1 MPVEQTLGTLPDKVQ
16 MSASSRPSQERNGA
30 IAMQPANVASFGQ
43 KFEVFSDE
51 HCSSCRDAL
60 ASAAHE
66 LKTPLAIMGGYLHLL
81 LAQKLGPLNSRQM
94 EVLTEMQANGARLSN
109 FVQNL
114 LIYAT
119 LKVDRFEM
127 QYETGD
133 INGCVREIAEFWAQR
148 FQDKAIA
155 FYFLPGE
162 KLQLFP
168 FDYYKVQHVVSNLL
182 DNAMK
187 YTPSSGS
194 VWLHIEPYFWERR
207 TIQRPPVVER
217 RRQRLTLPNCCR
229 ISVSDN
235 GPGIAPEF
243 QQEIFDEYF
252 RLTPEGMRAEG
263 YGLGLAIARRLVQAA
278 GGKIWVESEPGAGSK
293 FSFLLLLNPT
303 PQRIGEEQ

>member
-1 MPVEQTLGTLPDKVQ
+1 MPVEQTLEAFPEQAD
-16 MSASSRPSQERNGA
+16 ASLSPPSGERRGA
-30 IAMQPANVASFGQ
+30 AAMQPADVTSVRQ
-43 KFEVFSDE
+43 KFEIFSDE

-66 LKTPLAIMGGYLHLL
+66 LKTPLAIMGGYLQLL
-81 LAQKLGPLNSRQM
+81 LAQKLGPLNPRQM

-114 LIYAT
+114 LAYAT

-127 QYETGD
+127 QYEAGD
-133 INGCVREIAEFWAQR
+133 INSCVREIAEVWAQR

-162 KLQLFP
+162 KLQPFP
-168 FDYYKVQHVVSNLL
+168 FDYYKVQHIVSNLL

-187 YTPSSGS
+187 YTPASGT

-207 TIQRPPVVER
+207 TVQRPTTVER
-217 RRQRLTLPNCCR
+217 RRQRVHLPNCCR
-229 ISVSDN
+229 ISVSDT

-243 QQEIFDEYF
+243 QQEVFEEYF

-278 GGKIWVESEPGAGSK
+278 GGKIWVESEPGTGSK
-293 FSFLLLLNPT
+293 FSFLVLLNPS
-303 PQRIGEEQ
+303 PKHLAEEQ

>member
-1 MPVEQTLGTLPDKVQ
+1 
-16 MSASSRPSQERNGA
+16 
-30 IAMQPANVASFGQ
+30 MQPANVASVRQ
-43 KFEVFSDE
+43 RFEIFSEE
-51 HCSSCRDAL
+51 HCTSCRDAL

-81 LAQKLGPLNSRQM
+81 LAQKLGPLNPRQM
-94 EVLTEMQANGARLSN
+94 EVLTEMQANGVRLSN

-114 LIYAT
+114 LTYAT

-127 QYETGD
+127 QYEVGD
-133 INGCVREIAEFWAQR
+133 INGCVREIAEVWAQR

-162 KLQLFP
+162 RLQPFP

-187 YTPSSGS
+187 YTPSSGT

-207 TIQRPPVVER
+207 TIQRPPAVER
-217 RRQRLTLPNCCR
+217 RRQRVTSPNCCR

-252 RLTPEGMRAEG
+252 RLTPEGTRAEG

-278 GGKIWVESEPGAGSK
+278 GGKIWVESEPGNGSK

-303 PQRIGEEQ
+303 PKSVAEEQ

>member
-1 MPVEQTLGTLPDKVQ
+1 MQT
-16 MSASSRPSQERNGA
+16 
-30 IAMQPANVASFGQ
+30 ANVASAGQ
-43 KFEVFSDE
+43 KFEVFSEE

-81 LAQKLGPLNSRQM
+81 LAEKLGPLNPRQV

-114 LIYAT
+114 LTYAT

-133 INGCVREIAEFWAQR
+133 INNCVREIAEFWAQR

-162 KLQLFP
+162 KLQPFP

-187 YTPSSGS
+187 YTPPSGT

-207 TIQRPPVVER
+207 AVQRPPQIER
-217 RRQRLTLPNCCR
+217 RRQRVAGAELLPDLGFRHGARYCTG
-229 ISVSDN
+229 VS
-235 GPGIAPEF
+235 
-243 QQEIFDEYF
+243 
-252 RLTPEGMRAEG
+252 
-263 YGLGLAIARRLVQAA
+263 A
-278 GGKIWVESEPGAGSK
+278 GNI
-293 FSFLLLLNPT
+293 
-303 PQRIGEEQ
+303 R

>member
-1 MPVEQTLGTLPDKVQ
+1 
-16 MSASSRPSQERNGA
+16 
-30 IAMQPANVASFGQ
+30 MQAANVVSTAQ
-43 KFEVFSDE
+43 KFEVFGEE
-51 HCSSCRDAL
+51 HCSSCSDAL

-81 LAQKLGPLNSRQM
+81 LAEKLGPLNPRQI
-94 EVLTEMQANGARLSN
+94 EVLTEMQTNGARLSN

-114 LIYAT
+114 LTYTT
-119 LKVDRFEM
+119 LKVERFEM
-127 QYETGD
+127 QYEVGD
-133 INGCVREIAEFWAQR
+133 INSCVREIAEFWAQR

-162 KLQLFP
+162 KLQPFA

-187 YTPSSGS
+187 YTPSSGT
-194 VWLHIEPYFWERR
+194 VWLHVEPYFWERR

-217 RRQRLTLPNCCR
+217 RRQRVLSPNCCR
-229 ISVSDN
+229 ITVSDT

-243 QQEIFDEYF
+243 QQEVFDEYF
-252 RLTPEGMRAEG
+252 RLTPEGTRAEG

-278 GGKIWVESEPGAGSK
+278 GGKIWVESELGAGSK
-293 FSFLLLLNPT
+293 FSFLLLLNPS
-303 PQRIGEEQ
+303 PKAAARDQ

>member
-1 MPVEQTLGTLPDKVQ
+1 MEQTLGIFSDT
-16 MSASSRPSQERNGA
+16 
-30 IAMQPANVASFGQ
+30 ANVSSSQSSKEMNEAVATATANMASVRQ
-43 KFEVFSDE
+43 EFEVFSEE
-51 HCSSCRDAL
+51 HCSCCRDAL

-81 LAQKLGPLNSRQM
+81 LAQKLGPLNPRQT

-109 FVQNL
+109 FIQNL
-114 LIYAT
+114 LTYAT

-127 QYETGD
+127 QYEVAD
-133 INGCVREIAEFWAQR
+133 INACVREIAEVWAQR

-162 KLQLFP
+162 RLQPFP

-187 YTPSSGS
+187 YTPSSGT

-207 TIQRPPVVER
+207 TIQRPAPVER
-217 RRQRLTLPNCCR
+217 RVQRVNAPNCCR
-229 ISVSDN
+229 ILVSDT

-252 RLTPEGMRAEG
+252 RLTPEGTRAEG

-278 GGKIWVESEPGAGSK
+278 GGKIWVESEPGSGSK
-293 FSFLLLLNPT
+293 FSFLVLLNPS
-303 PQRIGEEQ
+303 PKRVAEEQ